1 MGICDASLRPE
12 IGYSKASGDE
22 HSRSQSLLYRRI
34 GRVSNLQ
41 AYRNRQPTDDSV
53 TLDLRNFGLR
63 EMLKA
68 SLEVRQL
75 GRNEQNMEAALRRIC
90 RYFYDELLDGETR
103 ACAMVRAYKTHAYA
117 KLPPDLQLFANRSL
131 QATGDAGR
139 AGAPKPGAAMRCLT
153 LIATVGDESAWND
166 RHRSASHQAIPLPSP
181 QIVERAPMIA
191 QLIKEFGLDLSDIV
205 HTTPG
210 VMRGTARK
218 TYGVFHV
225 ERALGSP
232 YIPAQSQFVEAY
244 GIQSVLGF
252 GGSLEGGDLFAVI
265 LFSRAPVS
273 ADAADRFRT
282 IALDV
287 KSVVLPFGDEDIFE
301 H

>member
-1 MGICDASLRPE
+1 
-12 IGYSKASGDE
+12 
-22 HSRSQSLLYRRI
+22 
-34 GRVSNLQ
+34 
-41 AYRNRQPTDDSV
+41 
-53 TLDLRNFGLR
+53 
-63 EMLKA
+63 MLKA

-75 GRNEQNMEAALRRIC
+75 GRGEENMEASLRRIC
-90 RYFYDELLDGETR
+90 QYFYDELHAGDKR
-103 ACAMVRAYKTHAYA
+103 ACAMVRAYKTHAYG
-117 KLPPDLQLFANRSL
+117 KLPVEIQRFAKRALQTSNGGGLIGTPTPA
-131 QATGDAGR
+131 D
-139 AGAPKPGAAMRCLT
+139 AMRCLT
-153 LIATVGDESAWND
+153 LLATVGDEPAWND
-166 RHRSASHQAIPLPSP
+166 RRRSAGHQAIPLPSP

-191 QLIKEFGLDLSDIV
+191 QLIKEFGLDLSDVV

-210 VMRGTARK
+210 VMRSTAGK

-225 ERALGSP
+225 EQALGSP
-232 YIPAQSQFVEAY
+232 YIPAQAQFVEAY

-252 GGSLEGGDLFAVI
+252 GGSLEGGDLFAII

-287 KSVVLPFGDEDIFE
+287 KSVVLPYQDDEIFE